1 MAETLL
7 PLIDSA
13 PDNAISAASAVL
25 ETFDERYEGHYAA
38 GLAAKIGLAQPFVDR
53 ALVDDLLTLLAEH
66 GADWTGSFRALADEL
81 RGNSAPLDQLV
92 PREHIA
98 PWLQR
103 WQGALTEN
111 GQGAAETASAMDR
124 VNPLYIPRNH
134 RLDAALRAAT
144 DGDLAPFEKLL
155 EVVTHPFDRR
165 DEWADYT
172 EAAPRSFSE
181 TFQTFCGT

>member
-1 MAETLL
+1 MLIGRAVSALSPTNCAEIRCLSTT
-7 PLIDSA
+7 I
-13 PDNAISAASAVL
+13 
-25 ETFDERYEGHYAA
+25 
-38 GLAAKIGLAQPFVDR
+38 
-53 ALVDDLLTLLAEH
+53 
-66 GADWTGSFRALADEL
+66 
-81 RGNSAPLDQLV
+81 V

-111 GQGAAETASAMDR
+111 GHGAAETASAMDR

-172 EAAPRSFSE
+172 EAAPQSFSE

>member
-1 MAETLL
+1 
-7 PLIDSA
+7 
-13 PDNAISAASAVL
+13 
-25 ETFDERYEGHYAA
+25 
-38 GLAAKIGLAQPFVDR
+38 
-53 ALVDDLLTLLAEH
+53 
-66 GADWTGSFRALADEL
+66 L
-81 RGNSAPLDQLV
+81 RGNSVPLDNLV

-111 GQGAAETASAMDR
+111 GYGAAETASAMDR
-124 VNPLYIPRNH
+124 VTPLYFPRNH

-172 EAAPRSFSE
+172 EAAPQSFSE